1 MDLWRMWA
9 KALGEKVSAD
19 SQEAD
24 KVALI
29 RTLMLDVSF
38 ITCFF
43 IMANTV
49 RHW

>member
-19 SQEAD
+19 DQEAD

-38 ITCFF
+38 ITWFF
-43 IMANTV
+43 MMGNTV
-49 RHW
+49 RH